1 VWMDGW
7 AKRIQVG
14 APGEYES
21 PATPCGLAL
30 WRERQAHRR
39 ATLTL
44 AAATTAALK
53 AEPEE
58 EEAAE
63 ATAAERLAARKERL
77 TAAAAALEGIDAPAL
92 DELTSFAQAPR
103 CCAPLLRAVAMLA
116 GGCTAEQVA
125 DWEAQKAAATFS
137 LLESAKAFD
146 ASALVQSKAAR
157 AAAQACVRV
166 VQMEEAG
173 REAAAAA
180 VLLRWLKAAVAVNA
194 AAVAVAEAEAEAKGE
209 VLPRSAYE
217 RAEEEGVA
225 AAVGEA

>member
-1 VWMDGW
+1 MKWT
-7 AKRIQVG
+7 QVG

-21 PATPCGLAL
+21 PTAPCGLAL

-44 AAATTAALK
+44 AAANTAALK
-53 AEPEE
+53 VESEAP

-63 ATAAERLAARKERL
+63 ATAAERLTARKERL
-77 TAAAAALEGIDAPAL
+77 TAAAVALEGIDAPAL
-92 DELTSFAQAPR
+92 DEMTSFAEAPR
-103 CCAPLLRAVAMLA
+103 CCSPLLRAVAMLA
-116 GGCTAEQVA
+116 GGCAAAQVA

-157 AAAQACVRV
+157 GAALACVRV
-166 VQMEEAG
+166 VQLEEAG

-194 AAVAVAEAEAEAKGE
+194 AAVAVAVAEAEAKGE
-209 VLPRSAYE
+209 VLPSSAYE
-217 RAEEEGVA
+217 LVEEEEVA
-225 AAVGEA
+225 AAAGEA